1 MQIKVLPFYT
11 AHCAQL
17 SDCIVFQL
25 CVFVLHFYPQVSR
38 SKSFPSLLVMVMLG
52 CCGVVSCTHYL
63 HQLGCCVSS
72 EVICI

>member
-25 CVFVLHFYPQVSR
+25 CVFVLHFYP
-38 SKSFPSLLVMVMLG
+38 K
-52 CCGVVSCTHYL
+52 
-63 HQLGCCVSS
+63 
-72 EVICI
+72 